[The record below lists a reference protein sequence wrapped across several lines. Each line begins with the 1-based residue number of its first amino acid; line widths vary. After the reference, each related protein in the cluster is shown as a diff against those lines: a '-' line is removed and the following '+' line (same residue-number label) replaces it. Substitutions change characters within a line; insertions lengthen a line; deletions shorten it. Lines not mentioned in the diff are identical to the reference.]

1 MQKENKKLVIFKS
14 DIEDK
19 SFKNKCFVK
28 FLGDDNNYAIFYK
41 PLIAPKNFKEYI
53 KENKILEAYIIEDD
67 FLVEQYKDY
76 IHTFESDKGVYNV
89 SKGIKVKKRLVLLV
103 DKGMEIC
110 LDLPKYLYE
119 VKDNKIYLY
128 DFKEGKNK
136 DYCYVI
142 DSDDVNDILKNIMIE
157 TEEIVPGILNL
168 GTYDIKN
175 STLSLN
181 KK

>member
-1 MQKENKKLVIFKS
+1 MQKNDKKLIIFKS
-14 DIEDK
+14 DYEDK

-28 FLGDDNNYAIFYK
+28 FLDTDNSYAIFYK
-41 PLIAPKNFKEYI
+41 PLIAPKHFKEYL
-53 KENKILEAYIIEDD
+53 KENKIKEAYIIEDD
-67 FLVEQYKDY
+67 SLAEKYKDY
-76 IHTFESDKGVYNV
+76 VYTFESDKGVYKV
-89 SKGIKVKKRLVLLV
+89 THGIEIKKRLVLLV

-110 LDLPKYLYE
+110 LNLPKFLYE
-119 VKDNKIYLY
+119 VKDNKIYLT

-142 DSDDVNDILKNIMIE
+142 DSSDVNDVLKDIMIE

-168 GTYDIKN
+168 GTYDIKS
-175 STLSLN
+175 STFSLN